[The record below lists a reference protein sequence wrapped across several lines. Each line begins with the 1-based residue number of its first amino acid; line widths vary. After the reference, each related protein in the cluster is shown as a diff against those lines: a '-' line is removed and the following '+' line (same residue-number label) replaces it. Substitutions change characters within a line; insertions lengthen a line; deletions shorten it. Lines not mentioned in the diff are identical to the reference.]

1 MYHCASYFV
10 KGIQSMA
17 ISLSLGL
24 LILRL
29 GVGLTIAAHGAQKIF
44 GWFEGS
50 GLTKLTQGFEKQG
63 FKPVWLWTWLVVL
76 GEFGGGI
83 SLALGFLTPLGA
95 AGVFGAMLMAI
106 FKSHWKDGFWNS
118 KRGLEFPL
126 ALLAGGV
133 TIGLTGPGSYS
144 LDALFGIT
152 LPSPLLFLALAVAAL
167 LVDIIGLLI
176 SRPAAV
182 APTEGT
188 A

>member
-1 MYHCASYFV
+1 
-10 KGIQSMA
+10 MA

-29 GVGLTIAAHGAQKIF
+29 GVGLTIAAHGAQKLF

-63 FKPVWLWTWLVVL
+63 FKPVWLWTWLVIL

-106 FKSHWKDGFWNS
+106 FKSHWKNGFWNS

-126 ALLAGGV
+126 ALLTMAVGIGV
-133 TIGLTGPGSYS
+133 IGPGSYS
-144 LDALFGIT
+144 LDALFGLA
-152 LPSPLLFLALAVAAL
+152 LPWTLLFFVLAVAAA
-167 LVDIIGLLI
+167 LVDVVGLII

-182 APTEGT
+182 APTEVKPT
-188 A
+188 EARPTEVKSSAL